1 MPYGRGWALVG
12 DAGVVMDP
20 ASAQGI
26 SNALVDA
33 ERLTD
38 AVADG
43 LGGTERIG
51 SALDRFHRRRDA
63 AIKPMYDLTV
73 GIAKLRPPRA
83 GERCLLEAVADRQAD
98 VDRLLSVFA
107 GILPVSDLRS
117 PRNVGRLLGRRAATT
132 LGRAR
137 LCPTG

>member
-83 GERCLLEAVADRQAD
+83 GAD